1 MNVSR
6 VVIDTSGLLT
16 QAKSGI
22 TDSSLWQAIRSG
34 RVIPLV
40 SLATYEEFRRKLGDP
55 RFGISAAARDSI
67 LAEYLRYAEYTREV
81 PDSGDAICRDEHDKP
96 FVDLAMAKE
105 ADAIVSIDLDLL
117 DCNGLWDFPVL
128 TVSEFIRS
136 LNE

>member
-1 MNVSR
+1 M
-6 VVIDTSGLLT
+6 
-16 QAKSGI
+16 
-22 TDSSLWQAIRSG
+22 
-34 RVIPLV
+34 